1 MPNNFNEKFKMK
13 GIFGVSAENTSYRVY
28 DMADYCEFNYT
39 GVSNFNGFS
48 SFKVNVNSEKSV
60 ESYINDKTYGKNYK
74 KIINTCNGIVCY
86 VNFNC
91 ICCRF

>member
-1 MPNNFNEKFKMK
+1 M
-13 GIFGVSAENTSYRVY
+13 VSIQQNIHITQ
-28 DMADYCEFNYT
+28 MT
-39 GVSNFNGFS
+39 LSNVLLKTINLGGFH
-48 SFKVNVNSEKSV
+48 N
-60 ESYINDKTYGKNYK
+60 GKNYK